1 MTERK
6 IKVAFDATA
15 CLGLQTGIGRFTSE
29 TLGELAHDSSLD
41 LNVFAVTWRGRE
53 DLKSHCPPSVRVV
66 KRPFAARPLHTTW
79 QRWNVPPIEWW
90 TGAIDVVHGTNYV
103 VPPTRRGASVVTVHD
118 LTPLRFPELANE
130 HTRTFPRLIA
140 RAIARGAW
148 VHTSSNF
155 VANEVREHFA
165 VADDRVVSIPGGV
178 TALGEPTVL
187 SDGRAGVRLA
197 GGERYILALGTIEP
211 RKDLPALV
219 DAFDEL
225 SRSDATLRL
234 VLAGSTGWSA
244 EAVDRA
250 IARSHASERIVRL
263 GRIDE
268 NQRAALLRGATVLAY
283 PSRYEGFGLPP
294 LEAMDAGTPVVC
306 TDAGSLPE
314 VVGDAARMVSAEA
327 LIDDRAQGIAD
338 LAQALR
344 SVIDDSEVRSELI
357 ARGKARAAHFTWAKT
372 ARGYADLYRA
382 ASMSATS

>member
-1 MTERK
+1 MIERK

-41 LNVFAVTWRGRE
+41 LNVFAVTWRGRD
-53 DLKSHCPPSVRVV
+53 DLKTHCPPSVRVV
-66 KRPFAARPLHTTW
+66 KRPFAARPLHLAW
-79 QRWNVPPIEWW
+79 QRLNFPPIEWW

-103 VPPTRRGASVVTVHD
+103 VPPTRHGASVVTVHD
-118 LTPLRFPELANE
+118 LTPLRFPELADE
-130 HTRTFPRLIA
+130 HTRTFPRLIG

-165 VADDRVVSIPGGV
+165 VAEDRVVSVPGGV
-178 TALGEPTVL
+178 TGLGEPTAL
-187 SDGRAGVRLA
+187 SDARAGGKLA
-197 GGERYILALGTIEP
+197 GSDRYILALGTIEP

-219 DAFDEL
+219 DAFAEL

-234 VLAGSTGWSA
+234 VLAGSTGWGA
-244 EAVDRA
+244 DAVDRA
-250 IARSHASERIVRL
+250 IARCHANERIVRL

-314 VVGDAARMVSAEA
+314 VVGDAAKMVSAAA
-327 LIDDRAQGIAD
+327 LVDDRTQGITD
-338 LAQALR
+338 LAQALQ
-344 SVIDDSEVRSELI
+344 SVIDDPEMQGELI
-357 ARGKARAAHFTWAKT
+357 AKGKDRAAQFTWAKT
-372 ARGYADLYRA
+372 AQGFAALYRA
-382 ASMSATS
+382 AFASAAS